1 MALNAPTRALGMGE
15 SGPPWPRLSQ
25 DGNGRLSAAAGGN
38 VVACSADDITRL
50 FEEHY
55 GWLCRVVVRL
65 LRDRDRAQE
74 IVQDVFVEVY
84 AARERIELLTAP
96 AYLKKAVVN
105 RTLTVLTRQR
115 REAELLGQLD
125 RTDTTAG
132 PEQRVPLEQMVLGL
146 VRQLPP
152 QQQIAVVLRYY
163 NDLSEAEIAEMMSV
177 ALGTVKGYLFRARD
191 RLARELPDLGDGQ

>member
-1 MALNAPTRALGMGE
+1 
-15 SGPPWPRLSQ
+15 
-25 DGNGRLSAAAGGN
+25 
-38 VVACSADDITRL
+38 VACSADDITRL